1 MSTETDRAAVTRAA
15 PSVSRRALD
24 IAIAL
29 VLLGWGA
36 VVMIDS
42 RRMGMGWTS
51 DGPAAG
57 FFSFYIGA
65 LLSAACL
72 GVVVR
77 ALMTRPAPEYTHIL
91 TGAHLRGLAAA
102 LIPTLVL
109 VAVMPFTGLY
119 AATAIYLFW
128 FARRE
133 AKLGWLASFGL
144 CLATGLALFVIFK
157 LGFDVP
163 LPTGPIELWLGY

>member
-1 MSTETDRAAVTRAA
+1 MSTETDRTVAAEVTPR
-15 PSVSRRALD
+15 VSRRALD

-29 VLLGWGA
+29 VLLGWGV

-72 GVVVR
+72 GVIVR
-77 ALMTRPAPEYTHIL
+77 ALITKRAPEYSHIL
-91 TGAHLRGLAAA
+91 TGAHARGLAAA
-102 LIPTLVL
+102 LVPTLVL

-119 AATAIYLFW
+119 AAAAVYLLW

-144 CLATGLALFVIFK
+144 SLATALSLFAIFK

>member
-1 MSTETDRAAVTRAA
+1 MSTETDRAVVAEVTPR
-15 PSVSRRALD
+15 VSRRALD
-24 IAIAL
+24 VAIAL

-42 RRMGMGWTS
+42 RRMGMGWTF

-72 GVVVR
+72 GVIVR
-77 ALMTRPAPEYTHIL
+77 ALFTKRTPEYSHIL
-91 TGAHLRGLAAA
+91 TGAHVRGLTAA
-102 LIPTLVL
+102 LIPALVL

-119 AATAIYLFW
+119 AAAAVYLFW

-133 AKLGWLASFGL
+133 AKLGWLASLGL
-144 CLATGLALFVIFK
+144 SLATGLALFAIFK

>member
-1 MSTETDRAAVTRAA
+1 MSTETDRTVATEVTPR
-15 PSVSRRALD
+15 VSRRALD

-29 VLLGWGA
+29 FLLGWGA

-65 LLSAACL
+65 LLAAASL
-72 GVVVR
+72 GVIVR
-77 ALMTRPAPEYTHIL
+77 ALITRPAPEYSDIL
-91 TGAHLRGLAAA
+91 TSAHARGLAAS

-109 VAVMPFTGLY
+109 VAVMPLTGLY
-119 AATAIYLFW
+119 AATAVYLFW

-133 AKLGWLASFGL
+133 AKLGWAASLGL
-144 CLATGLALFVIFK
+144 CLVSALALFAIFK